1 MENTEI
7 LKTGNESRALLA
19 IKESMPD
26 DWGMLLS
33 AFASSYGI
41 GLLALLGLPF
51 MIGATIDGLGLSES
65 QAGSLGTVEFLA
77 IMAASLFAAPFMNRI
92 PRRTV
97 AFVGVALALFGNFL
111 CINQDQLTFNSLLIF
126 RSIAGLGCGLSLAV
140 GNATVSN
147 SANPEKMAA
156 QMSVLFVALMAIT
169 MLVFSWATEQW
180 GYRGMYGAL
189 AVCMLGL
196 SPLLFM
202 LPQYA
207 IEQPVTSNHPHAHKS
222 LFSVTSFLML
232 AAMFVFA
239 LRDMSG
245 WAFVERIGLDVG
257 YSGAEI
263 GMLLS
268 VQAVLGI
275 SGPLI
280 ASVIGSR
287 FGLKIPLTIGIVAS
301 GLVYFVMLLLPT
313 SVIAY
318 TTSAM
323 FIGCTYFYT
332 LSYLT
337 ALAAELD
344 SQGRIVAASGGF
356 LSAGVAFG
364 PLVGGYLIEQFGYA
378 LTSWAILGMA
388 ALTLIFAASS
398 LRSLKSTG

>member
-1 MENTEI
+1 MDNSGTLEV
-7 LKTGNESRALLA
+7 GNRISLLQT
-19 IKESMPD
+19 IKDSMPE

-65 QAGSLGTVEFLA
+65 QAGFLGTLEFLA
-77 IMAASLFAAPFMNRI
+77 IMAASIVVAPFMSTA
-92 PRRTV
+92 PRRILAFIGVFV
-97 AFVGVALALFGNFL
+97 AVVGNLLCLYQAQISYDLLMLFR
-111 CINQDQLTFNSLLIF
+111 I
-126 RSIAGLGCGLSLAV
+126 IAGLGCGLALAV

-147 SANPEKMAA
+147 AKNPEKLAA
-156 QMSVLFVALMAIT
+156 QMSVLFVTLMAIT
-169 MLVFSWATEQW
+169 MLVFAWASNAW
-180 GYRGMYGAL
+180 GYKGMYAIL
-189 AVCMLGL
+189 AFCMICV
-196 SPLLFM
+196 SPLLLM
-202 LPQYA
+202 LPPRA
-207 IEQPVTSNHPHAHKS
+207 LEQPATRDHPHAHKS
-222 LFSVTSFLML
+222 LFSLTSFFML
-232 AAMFVFA
+232 SAMFVFA

-257 YSGAEI
+257 YSGGEI
-263 GMLLS
+263 GLLLS
-268 VQAVLGI
+268 AQALLGI
-275 SGPLI
+275 SGPMI

-287 FGLKIPLTIGIVAS
+287 FGLKIPLTIGIVTS

-313 SVIAY
+313 SIAAY
-318 TTSAM
+318 TASAM

-364 PLVGGYLIEQFGYA
+364 PLVGGRLIEAFGYG

-388 ALTLIFAASS
+388 ALTLVFAGCS
-398 LRSLKSTG
+398 LRSLNSAK